1 MSHSKGM
8 PLANKIYMA
17 FGFFFLYAPILS
29 LVIYSFNESRLVTV
43 WGGFSM
49 KWYQALFNDSA
60 LLASASL
67 SFKIAFLSATL
78 AVVLGTVAG
87 LVLARFGRFR
97 GLSLFA
103 GMTTAP
109 MVMPE
114 VIVGLSMLLLFVAL
128 QSALGCGEEGASN
141 LLSSMGCWAFGERG
155 MVTIWI
161 GHTTL
166 CMAYV
171 SVLVQSRLKEI
182 DQSLEDAAMD
192 LGCTPFKMFFVIT
205 VPVISQAL
213 VAGWMLSFTLSLD
226 DYVLTAFLSG
236 PGSTT
241 MPQWIFSS
249 IRLGLTP
256 EINALAT
263 IVIAMV
269 TVFVVISNR
278 LMLSAQAK
286 RDKAMQMAVAGKA
299 G

>member
-1 MSHSKGM
+1 MNRM
-8 PLANKIYMA
+8 PFANRLYMVL
-17 FGFFFLYAPILS
+17 GFFFLYAPIAS
-29 LVIYSFNESRLVTV
+29 LILYSFNESRLVTV
-43 WGGFSM
+43 WGGFSL
-49 KWYQALFNDSA
+49 KWYQVLVNDDE
-60 LLASASL
+60 LLHAAGL
-67 SFKIAFLSATL
+67 SFKIAFMSATL

-87 LVLARFGRFR
+87 FVLARFGRFR
-97 GLSLFA
+97 GQSLFA
-103 GMTTAP
+103 GLVTAP

-128 QSALGCGEEGASN
+128 QSGLGCGAEPPPSG
-141 LLSSMGCWAFGERG
+141 LLSRFGCWAFGERG

-171 SVLVQSRLKEI
+171 AVLVQSRLKEL
-182 DQSLEDAAMD
+182 DRSLEDAAMD
-192 LGCTPFKMFFVIT
+192 LGCHPFKVFFVIT
-205 VPVISQAL
+205 LPVISQAL
-213 VAGWMLSFTLSLD
+213 VAGWLLSFTLSLD

-263 IVIAMV
+263 IVIVVV
-269 TVFVVISNR
+269 TVFVIVSNR

-286 RDKAMQMAVAGKA
+286 RERAMQAAFSGKTE
-299 G
+299 

>member
-1 MSHSKGM
+1 M
-8 PLANKIYMA
+8 PIGNRLFMGV
-17 FGFFFLYAPILS
+17 GFFFLYAPILS
-29 LVIYSFNESRLVTV
+29 LIIYSFNESRLVTV
-43 WGGFSM
+43 WGGFSL
-49 KWYQALFNDSA
+49 KWYQVLMNDA
-60 LLASASL
+60 DLLQAAGL
-67 SFKIAFLSATL
+67 SFKIAFLSASL
-78 AVVLGTVAG
+78 AVVLGTIAG
-87 LVLARFGRFR
+87 FVLARFGRFK
-97 GLSLFA
+97 GHSLFA
-103 GMTTAP
+103 GLTTAP

-128 QSALGCGEEGASN
+128 QTGLGCSADESSG
-141 LLSSMGCWAFGERG
+141 LLSRLGCWAFGERG

-171 SVLVQSRLKEI
+171 AVLVQSRLREL
-182 DQSLEDAAMD
+182 DRSLEDAAMD
-192 LGCTPFKMFFVIT
+192 LGCHPFKVFFVIT
-205 VPVISQAL
+205 IPVISQAL
-213 VAGWMLSFTLSLD
+213 VSGWLLSFTLSLD

-263 IVIAMV
+263 IVIVVV
-269 TVFVVISNR
+269 TVFVVVSNR

-286 RDKAMQMAVAGKA
+286 RDRAMQAAFSSGGKTA
-299 G
+299 